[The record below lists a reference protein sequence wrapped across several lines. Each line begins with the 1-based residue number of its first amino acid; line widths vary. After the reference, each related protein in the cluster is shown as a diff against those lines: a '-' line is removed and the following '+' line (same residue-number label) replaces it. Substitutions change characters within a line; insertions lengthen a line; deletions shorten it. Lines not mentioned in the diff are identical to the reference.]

1 MSYWYLTTNFP
12 ITETETEFQGYI
24 VEDKILKNTIFNTPI
39 ISQVLR
45 FLSNSIMR
53 LAGWRVEGMLPDFP
67 KYIIIGAPHT
77 SNWDFLLF
85 LGVIFKLR
93 VEVRYMGKAELF
105 RSPFGW
111 FFYWCG
117 GIPVDRKKST
127 GLVEQ
132 MVEASQKTEK
142 FVLTIAP
149 EGTRHYVSEWKMGF
163 YHIAKA
169 AGIPL
174 VMAVVDGKHKT
185 LRVGQIFHLTDNMEA
200 DLKTIKGFFEGV
212 TGVNPRKKYITLR
225 D

>member
-1 MSYWYLTTNFP
+1 M
-12 ITETETEFQGYI
+12 EVQGYI
-24 VEDKILKNTIFNTPI
+24 AEDKILKTTIFTTPI
-39 ISQVLR
+39 ISHFLR

-53 LAGWRVEGMLPDFP
+53 LVGWRVEGKLPDLP

-85 LGVIFKLR
+85 LGVIFRLKAD
-93 VEVRYMGKAELF
+93 VRYMGKAELF
-105 RSPFGW
+105 RNPFGW

-132 MVEASQKTEK
+132 MVEACNKSNK
-142 FVLTIAP
+142 FILTIAP

-163 YHIAKA
+163 YHIAKST
-169 AGIPL
+169 GIPL
-174 VMAVVDGKHKT
+174 VMAAVDGKHKT
-185 LRVGQIFHLTDNMEA
+185 MRVGQVFHLTENMEA
-200 DLKTIKGFFEGV
+200 DLKTIKGFFEGYV
-212 TGVNPRKKYITLR
+212 GVNPRKKYIMLR